1 MEPGGIRPKSS
12 ACPYVG
18 AWLIVARG
26 CGHVK
31 STDQS
36 AATPFRAIVAAHRAG
51 LLQSTTSDVCSHG
64 LAEYLREGDMAYEYE
79 INELAK
85 EESWRMF
92 RIIGEFVEGF
102 DNLTGIEPAV
112 TIYGSARL
120 TADDELYAQAEG
132 IAYRLGQLGFS
143 IVTGGG
149 PGVMEAANKGA
160 LRAGV
165 QSVGLNIE
173 LPEEQLPNKY
183 ATKSMKFNHFFS
195 RKVMLVKY
203 ATAFVIMPGGLGTLD
218 ELTEVLTLMQTHKI
232 KPFPVVLFNSG
243 FWQGFL
249 DWLRNVIL
257 SRKYVSAS
265 DFDLLRVLD
274 SPEEV
279 AETIRRWYVR
289 HEVVGKKALV
299 K

>member
-1 MEPGGIRPKSS
+1 M
-12 ACPYVG
+12 V
-18 AWLIVARG
+18 
-26 CGHVK
+26 
-31 STDQS
+31 
-36 AATPFRAIVAAHRAG
+36 
-51 LLQSTTSDVCSHG
+51 
-64 LAEYLREGDMAYEYE
+64 YEYE

-120 TADDELYAQAEG
+120 TAEDRLYGQAEE

-173 LPEEQLPNKY
+173 LPEEQVANKY
-183 ATKSMKFNHFFS
+183 ATKSMTFNHFFS

-232 KPFPVVLFNSG
+232 KPFPVVLFSSE

-249 DWLRNVIL
+249 DWLRNSVL
-257 SRKYVSAS
+257 SRKYVSAG

-279 AETIRRWYVR
+279 AETIRRWYVG
-289 HEVVGKKALV
+289 HEVVGREALG